1 MPVTGRVALRPNR
14 SLRAERAVSLA
25 CAALANRQIGFGR
38 VRFALRPFPHR
49 CVGFGGELRRT
60 WHGRVRAFRG
70 RPRLPPRSASGLGRP
85 PHPPDAGHPA
95 LAEYRLRGL
104 ASPRRRGGASG
115 RPRCARPRVRPRP
128 VLRAGGTTFGLP
140 YGASLALAPT
150 LRRRSAALPRDG
162 GIYPALCAGSP
173 IGGAS
178 RPGEPQR
185 LTRRVRPTFPLRSFS
200 AKISCDCSCAEP
212 WSGRAVRA
220 RGLARRAGA
229 AGGGWR
235 GGCAGGAARDDS
247 IAPHPPRRRK
257 PGVRRR
263 NAHARR

>member
-1 MPVTGRVALRPNR
+1 MWVRPG
-14 SLRAERAVSLA
+14 A
-25 CAALANRQIGFGR
+25 C
-38 VRFALRPFPHR
+38 HWS
-49 CVGFGGELRRT
+49 RRT
-60 WHGRVRAFRG
+60 SPQPFAPRG
-70 RPRLPPRSASGLGRP
+70 K
-85 PHPPDAGHPA
+85 
-95 LAEYRLRGL
+95 
-104 ASPRRRGGASG
+104 G

-140 YGASLALAPT
+140 YGASLTLAPT
-150 LRRRSAALPRDG
+150 LRRRSAALPQDG
-162 GIYPALCAGSP
+162 CICPALCAGSP

-185 LTRRVRPTFPLRSFS
+185 LTRRVRPTFPLRSCS
-200 AKISCDCSCAEP
+200 VQTPCDWSCAEP
-212 WSGRAVRA
+212 WSGRAGRA

-263 NAHARR
+263 NAPACRRPGRARGTDGRDQSPWKCGRFPETKGEAEAKAHGRRSGRG